1 MYFLLLLLLGQS
13 KLYCFYFSEFEV
25 IFITYLYGQFLLL
38 LKEISSKT
46 YSLLWETFF
55 FFCLN
60 SFQNSLLILGI
71 QKILSISRC
80 WPFIITML
88 ATKEAILIC
97 RFRFLLQEFF
107 LCYIYNYAYYSCF
120 QVHLR
125 KSFPPFS
132 SQYY

>member
-55 FFCLN
+55 FF
-60 SFQNSLLILGI
+60 LL
-71 QKILSISRC
+71 
-80 WPFIITML
+80 
-88 ATKEAILIC
+88 E
-97 RFRFLLQEFF
+97 FLLEFSPYPWNSENIKHF
-107 LCYIYNYAYYSCF
+107 
-120 QVHLR
+120 
-125 KSFPPFS
+125 
-132 SQYY
+132 